1 VYSANYTIDDGIPQI
16 LPKESM
22 NPQFWSVTYGAVY
35 VSAELPKLPLGP
47 HKLTIYISVNY
58 TNAKNPWFV
67 SGEKTVYFTVSAIG
81 TDDAAITGGTVYIYS
96 PLNKS
101 YSEKSIIPI
110 EASASTISVKSLT
123 YNATY
128 YVDGKGPYKLQTNH
142 FLNYQYDLFFGSV
155 SATSELYLLPQG
167 KHNLT
172 VYINAYTKGYETPKI
187 TGEAT
192 IYFGVGDITPPNITL
207 CEMDGQVFNQTTIP
221 LNFNLNESTPWIAY
235 SLDNDIQIAITANTT
250 LTATTGDHTIVVY
263 ANDTAGNIGQ
273 SETAHFTVRSEIFV
287 FQPISVEVLIIAV
300 LAALVITA
308 ALAVIYQ
315 KKHSRKLPQKE
326 LIPLLF

>member
-1 VYSANYTIDDGIPQI
+1 
-16 LPKESM
+16 
-22 NPQFWSVTYGAVY
+22 
-35 VSAELPKLPLGP
+35 
-47 HKLTIYISVNY
+47 
-58 TNAKNPWFV
+58 
-67 SGEKTVYFTVSAIG
+67 
-81 TDDAAITGGTVYIYS
+81 
-96 PLNKS
+96 
-101 YSEKSIIPI
+101 
-110 EASASTISVKSLT
+110 
-123 YNATY
+123 
-128 YVDGKGPYKLQTNH
+128 
-142 FLNYQYDLFFGSV
+142 
-155 SATSELYLLPQG
+155 
-167 KHNLT
+167 
-172 VYINAYTKGYETPKI
+172 
-187 TGEAT
+187 
-192 IYFGVGDITPPNITL
+192 
-207 CEMDGQVFNQTTIP
+207 MDGQVFNQTTIP